1 MEAARQLCRK
11 GPKIVLV
18 KHLSRAGYRADRF
31 EMILVTAEHSWHVSR
46 PLVDFGEKQPVG
58 VGDLTSGLML
68 VNLLK
73 GESLPK
79 ALEHVAAAVY
89 EVMLQ
94 TKVMGEYELQLVA
107 AQDKMVTPEHK
118 FCATAL
124 D

>member
-1 MEAARQLCRK
+1 MRRVHYGQQ
-11 GPKIVLV
+11 GPKTVLV

-31 EMILVTAEHSWHVSR
+31 EMILVTADHSWHVSR
-46 PLVDFGEKQPVG
+46 PLVDFGVKQPVG

-73 GESLPK
+73 GESLLK

-94 TKVMGEYELQLVA
+94 TKVMNKYELQLVA
-107 AQDKMVTPEHK
+107 AQDKMVSPVHH
-118 FCATAL
+118 FCATQL

>member
-1 MEAARQLCRK
+1 MLKNLQAARELCHK

-73 GESLPK
+73 VSL
-79 ALEHVAAAVY
+79 
-89 EVMLQ
+89 
-94 TKVMGEYELQLVA
+94 
-107 AQDKMVTPEHK
+107 
-118 FCATAL
+118 
-124 D
+124 